1 MYVIGTAGHVDHGKS
16 TLVRALTGIDPD
28 RLEEEKARGMTIDL
42 GFAWLKLPGG
52 GEVSIVDVP
61 GHERF
66 IKNMLAGV
74 GGIDLALLVIAAD
87 EGVMPQT
94 REHLAILDLL
104 GVERG
109 IAVVTKRDLV
119 DRDWLDLVQ
128 ADVEEV
134 LKGTTLAGSPVA
146 ACSAATGE
154 GLKELGTLVESRLAD
169 LPPKRD
175 LGRPRLPIDRAF
187 TVAGFG
193 TVVTGTLIDGSF
205 TVGQEVEVLPAI
217 VGGHLTSLRTRLRGL
232 QTHRTRVER
241 ALPGTRTAANLAGVD
256 ASDLYRGQV
265 VTTPGWL
272 RPSEAVDVRLRA
284 LASLQHRLRHNLT
297 VSFHSGAAEVPA
309 RLRLLERDELAPGE
323 EAWAQVKLA
332 RPVAV
337 LKGDRFVLRDA
348 NTTVGGGV
356 ILETQARRHPRRRPS
371 VIDALSKKMSGTAA
385 DAVLGAVSGRE
396 PEDAAA
402 LLGRIDLPRPEAE
415 AALRS
420 LVEEGRVVLL
430 KGGEAGGLVYSAEA
444 LAALS
449 ARAREAVSAH
459 LTQYPLRKGIGKEE
473 LRSRLGLSPRVF
485 GAALAALAERGDLV
499 DAERLVSLPGWEPRP
514 NPSQQRAIEDFLA
527 LLRADRYSPSVEKP
541 PSEEVVAY
549 LVESGTVIDVGGGV
563 VFASE
568 AYEEMKARV
577 LSAIEARGKVTL
589 AEVRDIFGTSRRYV
603 QALLEH
609 LDEAKVTRRV
619 GDERVLG
626 PAARR

>member
-109 IAVVTKRDLV
+109 IAVVTKSDLV

-256 ASDLYRGQV
+256 AGDLFRGQV